1 MHKQSFF
8 GKPMSRNIFSFIKK
22 QKNCYFWKSKETK
35 VWKQEASGDE
45 DTWEP
50 VKTKELLGKW
60 LSPIEWILSGNDCPF
75 VTKTILTRII
85 SEVCV
90 PGLFSY
96 QEKPSQTMMKSCEV
110 LSWVGFLLCSLGCRH
125 LMTAPF
131 HFWEGWREPFL
142 SGYLKPISS
151 QIYQNII

>member
-1 MHKQSFF
+1 MQKQSFLE
-8 GKPMSRNIFSFIKK
+8 NQWVEIFSTSSKYKILVFCIKK
-22 QKNCYFWKSKETK
+22 QGNKD
-35 VWKQEASGDE
+35 WKQEASGDE
-45 DTWEP
+45 VTWEP
-50 VKTKELLGKW
+50 VQTKELLGKW

-90 PGLFSY
+90 PGLLSY
-96 QEKPSQTMMKSCEV
+96 QEKPPQTMMKSCEV

-142 SGYLKPISS
+142 SGYLKPILS
-151 QIYQNII
+151 QIYQNVI